1 MHVSADEKNRF
12 ILHDKNLMNFTIEP
26 KVRAMKNRT
35 EKDVESEINSAF
47 SFYQADI
54 LPKWPI
60 HEKVTLVEYQLNW
73 IKIVDF

>member
-26 KVRAMKNRT
+26 KVRAMISRT

-47 SFYQADI
+47 FI
-54 LPKWPI
+54 LSS
-60 HEKVTLVEYQLNW
+60 
-73 IKIVDF
+73 